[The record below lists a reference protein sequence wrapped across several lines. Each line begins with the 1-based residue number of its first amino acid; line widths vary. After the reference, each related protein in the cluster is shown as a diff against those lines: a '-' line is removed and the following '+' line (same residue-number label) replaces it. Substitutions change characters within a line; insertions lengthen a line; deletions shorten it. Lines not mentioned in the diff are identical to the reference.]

1 MTTSAPDKQRIEDV
15 SADDRA
21 LTVHLT
27 DGRTLSVPLEWH
39 PRLLDASTEQR
50 NDWRLVGGGVGIHWP
65 QIDEDLSL
73 AGMLRGVRSPAL
85 RQDPYLQ
92 AVQDFYG
99 QSLGSFKSQ
108 IQNYLY
114 QLELLEELLPEG
126 AAKAR
131 ISEIVDSYMELER
144 FMDQA
149 ARDQGVEDSMSQAA
163 EHTQEQMQQLVQE
176 EAQQALE
183 AVYQA
188 QKLSGDRDTD

>member
-21 LTVHLT
+21 LTVHLI
-27 DGRTLSVPLEWH
+27 DGRTLSVPLDWH
-39 PRLLDASTEQR
+39 PRLLDASMEQR
-50 NDWRLVGGGVGIHWP
+50 NDWRLVGGGVGVHWP

-73 AGMLRGVRSPAL
+73 AGMLRGVRSPAP

-99 QSLGSFKSQ
+99 QSIGSLRSQ
-108 IQNYLY
+108 IQNYRE

-126 AAKAR
+126 TAKAH
-131 ISEIVDSYMELER
+131 IPGMVDSYMELESS
-144 FMDQA
+144 MDQA
-149 ARDQGVEDSMSQAA
+149 AQNQGVEDSVNQAA
-163 EHTQEQMQQLVQE
+163 QHTQELMQQFAQGA
-176 EAQQALE
+176 AQQAQE

-188 QKLSGDRDTD
+188 QKLAEDRAPD